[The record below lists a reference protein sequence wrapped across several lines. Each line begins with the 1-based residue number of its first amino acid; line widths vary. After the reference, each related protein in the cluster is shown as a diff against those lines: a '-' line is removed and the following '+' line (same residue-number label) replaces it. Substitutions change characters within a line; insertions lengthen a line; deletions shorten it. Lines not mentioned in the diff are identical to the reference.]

1 MKMTEYRVNKLFR
14 STKTLQLK
22 NKGKRLRSRGEW
34 MEKSLRH
41 PRDNIERSKIYVTEA
56 PQKEEKGIGIED
68 LFKEKKKLKT
78 YQVRFRCQVKKSR
91 KLEIQNRITSIKIT
105 PRHTIINLLET

>member
-1 MKMTEYRVNKLFR
+1 
-14 STKTLQLK
+14 
-22 NKGKRLRSRGEW
+22 

-68 LFKEKKKLKT
+68 LFKEKKSWKLIKLGLGVKLKN
-78 YQVRFRCQVKKSR
+78 Q
-91 KLEIQNRITSIKIT
+91 EN
-105 PRHTIINLLET
+105 